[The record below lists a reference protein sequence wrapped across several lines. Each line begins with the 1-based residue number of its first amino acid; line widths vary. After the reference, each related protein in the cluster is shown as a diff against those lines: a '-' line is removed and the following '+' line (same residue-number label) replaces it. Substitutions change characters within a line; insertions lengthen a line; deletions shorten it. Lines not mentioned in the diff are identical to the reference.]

1 MSSPSLQRRKAAPK
15 EPPPTTSPSPE
26 PVPPPPQGDDEESR
40 REEALQSDWEDNN
53 PANTATII
61 NPSDIPRTVPVSLLM
76 TEDQTPQPPKSSR
89 IPWDPHTSSL
99 PASPEVSRR
108 QKKSAK
114 KPEQP
119 KASTPVI
126 TVNTQGHQPTSESP
140 IVDLNEDKVNALSVL
155 LSKPPRSDNLIYNY
169 VRKETKNLLLQSKKV
184 TPSCLHSPVSQD
196 KDSEAKVWMAA
207 LFGNTIKRI
216 DAIMPIPKEIK
227 DMLPNVEVP
236 EVSLIDF
243 IKYALEQDT
252 QKGSSDFKA
261 YITED
266 NSELV
271 SYFKEPK
278 PVQSWSDAF
287 NNYTNASNQEK
298 REWKETCTFYPFP
311 LSEFNKTTSLEAKQ
325 DFKRKVME
333 ATRKW
338 RTPDTPIAHVYSSTS
353 KWKEG
358 LMMSKIYK
366 TDIMEDTMQIHAT
379 NKVQGKD

>member
-1 MSSPSLQRRKAAPK
+1 M
-15 EPPPTTSPSPE
+15 
-26 PVPPPPQGDDEESR
+26 
-40 REEALQSDWEDNN
+40 
-53 PANTATII
+53 I
-61 NPSDIPRTVPVSLLM
+61 
-76 TEDQTPQPPKSSR
+76 
-89 IPWDPHTSSL
+89 
-99 PASPEVSRR
+99 
-108 QKKSAK
+108 
-114 KPEQP
+114 
-119 KASTPVI
+119 
-126 TVNTQGHQPTSESP
+126 
-140 IVDLNEDKVNALSVL
+140 
-155 LSKPPRSDNLIYNY
+155 
-169 VRKETKNLLLQSKKV
+169 
-184 TPSCLHSPVSQD
+184 
-196 KDSEAKVWMAA
+196 
-207 LFGNTIKRI
+207 
-216 DAIMPIPKEIK
+216 PIPKEIK
-227 DMLPNVEVP
+227 DMLPNLEVP

-243 IKYALEQDT
+243 VKYALEQDT
-252 QKGSSDFKA
+252 QRSSSDFKA